1 MYKYERK
8 RKGWKKNHKEGKKI
22 WSVVKRTIS
31 QSPKKRATILVAQK
45 RATKVNQVVASK
57 KGDQDAWS
65 LELGLEDLN

>member
-45 RATKVNQVVASK
+45 RATKVNQ
-57 KGDQDAWS
+57 DAWS